1 MEIVRIK
8 FGENQVPSSEFPGI
22 LRQCHHD
29 RVAHA
34 PNLSLHL
41 HTMSALGEVAHKQA
55 IVLGSCRSVTKRHLS
70 MAPSHIMISCLN
82 REEESQ
88 KAHE

>member
-41 HTMSALGEVAHKQA
+41 HTHSGPVWILTTIEMYDEF
-55 IVLGSCRSVTKRHLS
+55 R
-70 MAPSHIMISCLN
+70 
-82 REEESQ
+82 
-88 KAHE
+88 